1 MLEFRSMKKILT
13 IFVFFIIFFYPNV
26 VTAQSMEGDIKLP
39 NITTTPAPTIAP
51 FVYDLPYPGIL
62 PGSFL
67 YNLKA
72 FRDRVMEGLISDP
85 TKKSGFYLLQADKR
99 LSASLMLF
107 DRGENALAETT
118 LSKSQNYLE
127 KALVK
132 AEEVN
137 RLKGRFSETD
147 DKIKLSSGKQIEEL
161 EKLIKK
167 IKGETNQR
175 LREDLKRAKEIQKRA
190 EKL

>member
-1 MLEFRSMKKILT
+1 MKIFF
-13 IFVFFIIFFYPNV
+13 FVFILFF
-26 VTAQSMEGDIKLP
+26 VTFSPRVYAKDIVLP
-39 NITTTPAPTIAP
+39 SISITPMPSVDLP
-51 FVYDLPYPGIL
+51 KYDLPYPGIL
-62 PGSFL
+62 PGNLL

-72 FRDRVMEGLISDP
+72 LRDRIMEGLISDP

-107 DRGENALAETT
+107 DRGENVLAETT

>member
-1 MLEFRSMKKILT
+1 MKFLF
-13 IFVFFIIFFYPNV
+13 FVFILFF
-26 VTAQSMEGDIKLP
+26 VTFSPRVYAKDIALP
-39 NITTTPAPTIAP
+39 SISITPMPSVDLP
-51 FVYDLPYPGIL
+51 KYDLPYPGIL
-62 PGSFL
+62 PGNLL

-72 FRDRVMEGLISDP
+72 LRDRIMEGLISDP

-107 DRGENALAETT
+107 DRGENVLAETT

-161 EKLIKK
+161 EKLTAK

>member
-1 MLEFRSMKKILT
+1 MKKIF
-13 IFVFFIIFFYPNV
+13 FVFIFFFVIFSPRVY
-26 VTAQSMEGDIKLP
+26 AQENIALP
-39 NITTTPAPTIAP
+39 SISITPTPSVDLPK
-51 FVYDLPYPGIL
+51 YDLPYPGIL

-72 FRDRVMEGLISDP
+72 LRDRIMESLISDP

-107 DRGENALAETT
+107 DRGKNALAETT

-127 KALVK
+127 KALIK

-147 DKIKLSSGKQIEEL
+147 DRIKLSSAKQIEEL

-167 IKGETNQR
+167 IKGETNQK
-175 LREDLKRAKEIQKRA
+175 LRGDLERAKEIQKRA

>member
-1 MLEFRSMKKILT
+1 MKIFF
-13 IFVFFIIFFYPNV
+13 FVFILFFVIFSPKVY
-26 VTAQSMEGDIKLP
+26 AQEDIVLP
-39 NITTTPAPTIAP
+39 SISITPTPSVDLPK
-51 FVYDLPYPGIL
+51 YDLPYPGIL
-62 PGSFL
+62 PGNFL

-72 FRDRVMEGLISDP
+72 LRDRIMEGLISDP

-137 RLKGRFSETD
+137 SLKGRFSETD
-147 DKIKLSSGKQIEEL
+147 DKIKL
-161 EKLIKK
+161 
-167 IKGETNQR
+167 
-175 LREDLKRAKEIQKRA
+175 
-190 EKL
+190 